1 MSLIFLGTS
10 SEQDPKKKTKEKK
23 DDHAVQVDTTTVL
36 QRDTLIVK
44 QRINLE
50 ELKELKEEAKKL

>member
-10 SEQDPKKKTKEKK
+10 SEQDPKKTKKKK
-23 DDHAVQVDTTTVL
+23 DDHTVQVDTTTVS
-36 QRDTLIVK
+36 QRDTLMVK